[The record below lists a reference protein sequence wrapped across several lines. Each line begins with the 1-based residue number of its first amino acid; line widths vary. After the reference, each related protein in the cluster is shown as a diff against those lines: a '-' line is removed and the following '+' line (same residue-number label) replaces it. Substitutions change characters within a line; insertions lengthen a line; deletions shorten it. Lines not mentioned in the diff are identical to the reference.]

1 MPDGTTLLFG
11 LPGVRVERVE
21 RWADGTRVVH
31 AVTASETA
39 AACPSCGVVSTSVKA
54 RVTTSPCDIP
64 YGQDRILLRWSKTRW
79 RCREDYCERGSF
91 TESIA
96 QVPPRARTTGRLRT
110 QIGAAIGEAAR
121 SVAEVAAAHGV
132 SWPTAHRAFITH
144 AEVELTEPQPT
155 RVIGIDETR
164 RGKPRWERCAQT
176 QRWVRVDP
184 WDTGFVDLTGP
195 QGLLGQREGRTSAA
209 VINWLSE
216 RSDAFRAGVEFV
228 AIDPAAVYATA
239 IRTPGLLPN
248 ATTVVDH
255 FHLVKLANDA
265 VTKVRRRV
273 TWDLRDR
280 RGRKLDPE
288 WANRRRLLRARER
301 LSDRSFTK
309 MWNAI
314 VAEDDTGQI
323 LSAWIAK
330 EELRTL
336 LSTVRVGGDAH
347 LTRHRLHRFLS
358 WCIDSQIPE
367 LLTLAGTVDTWWPE
381 INAFVTTGITNA
393 RTEGYNRLV
402 KQVKRVACGFRNREN
417 SARRI
422 RFHCTQTAGRNPD
435 IMLIARSK
443 SKSPVTTSPPWLRV
457 VWPAAAYS
465 RRKRLGLVPRSACSG
480 AAIRLSEKRL

>member
-1 MPDGTTLLFG
+1 MSDGTTLLFG
-11 LPGVRVERVE
+11 LPGVRVGRVE
-21 RWADGTRVVH
+21 RGVDGTRVVH
-31 AVTASETA
+31 VATADEAA
-39 AACPSCGVVSTSVKA
+39 AACPSCGVVSTSRKA
-54 RVTTSPCDIP
+54 RVTTSPRDIP
-64 YGQDRILLRWSKTRW
+64 YGQGRIILRWDKTRW

-91 TESIA
+91 TEAIA

-110 QIGAAIGEAAR
+110 QIGAAIGAAAR
-121 SVAEVAAAHGV
+121 SVAEVAASHSV

-144 AEVELTEPQPT
+144 AEALLTEPEPT
-155 RVIGIDETR
+155 PVLGIDETR
-164 RGKPRWERCAQT
+164 RGKPRWERCEQT
-176 QRWVRVDP
+176 RRWVRVDP
-184 WDTGFVDLTGP
+184 WDTGFVDLAGD
-195 QGLLGQREGRTSAA
+195 QGLLGQREGRSGAA
-209 VINWLSE
+209 VVDWLSA
-216 RSDAFRAGVEFV
+216 RSDEFREAVQFV
-228 AIDPAAVYATA
+228 AIDPAAVYAAA

-248 ATTVVDH
+248 ATLVVDH

-288 WANRRRLLRARER
+288 WANRRRLLQARER
-301 LSDRSFTK
+301 LSDKSFTK

-314 VAEDDTGQI
+314 VSEDDTGQI

-381 INAFVTTGITNA
+381 INAFISTGITNA

-402 KQVKRVACGFRNREN
+402 KQVKRVGCGFRNPDN

-422 RFHCTQTAGRNPD
+422 RFHCTRKQRAATQTA
-435 IMLIARSK
+435 
-443 SKSPVTTSPPWLRV
+443 
-457 VWPAAAYS
+457 
-465 RRKRLGLVPRSACSG
+465 C
-480 AAIRLSEKRL
+480 